1 VEGSSDRQVNLHM
14 DTDAMAGVYSNFANV
29 AFSDFE
35 FTLTFAR
42 VDFDSEE
49 GDISGVVVSRVN
61 VSAPFMRELVNAVN
75 DSWSKYQAREQIKNL
90 PEAPPRDQ
98 P

>member
-1 VEGSSDRQVNLHM
+1 
-14 DTDAMAGVYSNFANV
+14 V

>member
-1 VEGSSDRQVNLHM
+1 MEGSSDRQVNLHM

>member
-1 VEGSSDRQVNLHM
+1 
-14 DTDAMAGVYSNFANV
+14 GVYSNFANV